1 MKMGTD
7 TVYNTVERKAT
18 PIQSATDRLV
28 SFIRNGGW
36 GRYRFFATFYEDD
49 RLFFI
54 P

>member
-1 MKMGTD
+1 MGTD